1 MRNTVLEVESLAKK
15 YRLGTAMVP
24 YVTLRETI
32 TNNLFRRYA
41 DKPRSAFWAVKD
53 VSFSVAEG
61 EVVGLIGGNGAG
73 KSTLLKMLSRITE
86 PTVGHIRAAGKIGA
100 LLEVGTGFHPE
111 LTGRENV
118 FLSGSILG
126 MDRNEITKS
135 FDEILDFAG
144 VEDFIDT
151 PVKRYSSGMLVR
163 LGFAV
168 AAHFQP
174 DILLVDEVLAVGD
187 AKFQKKCI
195 QRMGEV
201 SQSGKTILFVS
212 HNMSAISNLCSRCL
226 LLENGQLSYD
236 GDVQTAIKKYLES
249 GTAENA
255 TMQFQEDPAKSIQI
269 VELSIKN
276 KNLKNTLTL
285 DWNEPATLS
294 VKVKSSLE
302 KDFVCKVQLYSGEG
316 VRLSQTISANA
327 FEGYTKLKS
336 GSYGEF
342 NVTCPAGLLNQ
353 GAFQFSVLLVEG
365 NSGLLDHRKSPIFWV
380 EPLSASNNF
389 LGDRKRDLSLLR
401 LPMEWHFDA

>member
-1 MRNTVLEVESLAKK
+1 
-15 YRLGTAMVP
+15 
-24 YVTLRETI
+24 
-32 TNNLFRRYA
+32 
-41 DKPRSAFWAVKD
+41 
-53 VSFSVAEG
+53 
-61 EVVGLIGGNGAG
+61 
-73 KSTLLKMLSRITE
+73 
-86 PTVGHIRAAGKIGA
+86 
-100 LLEVGTGFHPE
+100 
-111 LTGRENV
+111 
-118 FLSGSILG
+118 

-249 GTAENA
+249 GTAERRYNA
-255 TMQFQEDPAKSIQI
+255 VSRG
-269 VELSIKN
+269 S
-276 KNLKNTLTL
+276 
-285 DWNEPATLS
+285 
-294 VKVKSSLE
+294 
-302 KDFVCKVQLYSGEG
+302 CKIYS
-316 VRLSQTISANA
+316 N
-327 FEGYTKLKS
+327 
-336 GSYGEF
+336 
-342 NVTCPAGLLNQ
+342 C
-353 GAFQFSVLLVEG
+353 
-365 NSGLLDHRKSPIFWV
+365 
-380 EPLSASNNF
+380 
-389 LGDRKRDLSLLR
+389 
-401 LPMEWHFDA
+401 